1 MSSEIFKLIRNTIY
15 TYIVDIENTGR
26 TWSDMEISRQICGV
40 LGYQQNENLM
50 VQYIVEAKMKLW
62 EATTIEGFE
71 ERIVPFRRH
80 EDCEYKDSLSIL
92 LSAQRKRVYRVD
104 LNQINET
111 DLQRYIDTF
120 KSSTMVPSDILLPLT
135 EIENDDIQIPVNGD
149 TNIH

>member
-1 MSSEIFKLIRNTIY
+1 MDSKSFISSWISSKIQDGFEQDPFVSESFTSNLIFKLIRNTIY

-71 ERIVPFRRH
+71 ERIVSFRRH

-104 LNQINET
+104 LNHIHET
-111 DLQRYIDTF
+111 DLPRY
-120 KSSTMVPSDILLPLT
+120 M
-135 EIENDDIQIPVNGD
+135 
-149 TNIH
+149 